1 MCEHKYQVLDSETT
15 SFYSDANR
23 YGIDVSA
30 TFYGEKCLDI
40 QHLEKRIDAGAIE
53 VKDSE

>member
-1 MCEHKYQVLDSETT
+1 MLFILNKE
-15 SFYSDANR
+15 DANR

-30 TFYGEKCLDI
+30 TFYCEKCPDI

>member
-23 YGIDVSA
+23 YGVDVTA
-30 TFYGEKCLDI
+30 ILDL
-40 QHLEKRIDAGAIE
+40 QHREKRIDTGVIE